1 MNKLPDDTA
10 LVLVDIQNDFCPG
23 GSLAVQDGDK
33 IVPVVN
39 RIMPLFP
46 IVISTQDWHPPNHI
60 SFKERGGPWPP
71 HCVQGTVGA
80 ELHPDLKRAYIQHY
94 FRKAYTTERDAYSEF
109 DGTDDKGRS
118 LDEVLR
124 SLGVKNLCVVGL
136 ATDYCVRA
144 TVLDGLDYGYH
155 VMPVTDAMR
164 AVNVQPDDG
173 DKALNEMASKGAE
186 LITSEALVNSSVVQ
200 GNKP

>member
-71 HCVQGTVGA
+71 ARAGTA
-80 ELHPDLKRAYIQHY
+80 P
-94 FRKAYTTERDAYSEF
+94 
-109 DGTDDKGRS
+109 RS
-118 LDEVLR
+118 
-124 SLGVKNLCVVGL
+124 
-136 ATDYCVRA
+136 
-144 TVLDGLDYGYH
+144 
-155 VMPVTDAMR
+155 
-164 AVNVQPDDG
+164 
-173 DKALNEMASKGAE
+173 AS
-186 LITSEALVNSSVVQ
+186 
-200 GNKP
+200 